1 MQTTSVNSKVLKRK
15 ARQLF
20 SMIYAMLRYYSLIL
34 IFVLFL
40 SGCQVQ
46 LRYPAEFPSETVIS
60 NEEIFWFWGLI
71 GEKKYELIDLCPQ
84 GRVYE
89 LRIHNTWMQST
100 YTALTLGIY
109 SPRTITIV
117 CSIRGE

>member
-1 MQTTSVNSKVLKRK
+1 MLASSVISKVLKRK

-20 SMIYAMLRYYSLIL
+20 SMIYVMFRYYSLIL
-34 IFVLFL
+34 ILILFL
-40 SGCQVQ
+40 SGCQFQ
-46 LRYPAEFPSETVIS
+46 IRYPAEFPSETVIS
-60 NEEIFWFWGLI
+60 NEEDFWFWGLI
-71 GEKKYELIDLCPQ
+71 GDKRYELLDLCPQ

-89 LRIHNTWMQST
+89 LRINNTLMQST
-100 YTALTLGIY
+100 YTMLTLGIY